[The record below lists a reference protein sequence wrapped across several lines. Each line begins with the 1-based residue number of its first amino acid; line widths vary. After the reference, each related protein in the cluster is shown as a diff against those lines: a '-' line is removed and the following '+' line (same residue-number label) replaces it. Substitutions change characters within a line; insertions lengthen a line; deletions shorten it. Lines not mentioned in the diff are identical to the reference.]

1 MPASRASE
9 GGALLEGTDMTGE
22 RPERNRRAFLG
33 GAAALV
39 GLTLGLSACKHV
51 PLGTTAPGE
60 DEPTG
65 DGGGG
70 GPGGGG
76 GDGPG

>member
-1 MPASRASE
+1 
-9 GGALLEGTDMTGE
+9 MTGE

-39 GLTLGLSACKHV
+39 GLAAGLAACKHV

-60 DEPTG
+60 DELTG
-65 DGGGG
+65 DSDGGEGGGADGGGG
-70 GPGGGG
+70 F
-76 GDGPG
+76 